1 MRDILEL
8 QNAWLQRLTQNRLVS
23 YQCKWSPETGHNQ
36 LQMLLTKNPAFFPS
50 EKEVEYIAFW
60 VAKSHQ
66 SSCAK
71 NIIYRRL
78 VSKVRVHSAYKSR
91 LKEKQELQQRG
102 LSGGR
107 RACKARGHT
116 YFENIIRTIT
126 TCSRAPV
133 LTATAKSW
141 PTLFLGGWGH
151 QQLGGLRHKTKST
164 KRVSII

>member
-23 YQCKWSPETGHNQ
+23 YQCKWSPKTGHNQ
-36 LQMLLTKNPAFFPS
+36 LQMLLTVKNPSFFPS
-50 EKEVEYIAFW
+50 EIEVEYIAFW

-66 SSCAK
+66 SSCVQRTSYIGGWSQKFECTQVA
-71 NIIYRRL
+71 
-78 VSKVRVHSAYKSR
+78 V
-91 LKEKQELQQRG
+91 KEKQELQQRG

-116 YFENIIRTIT
+116 YFENIIRTT